1 MTIHKSRGS
10 LYLEALS
17 AQFGQKSPIVMS
29 SHGTLP
35 SIRTDAPGLITR
47 TFLFLQHQGLPR
59 KQNDKAMIIIF
70 FFTTDAPGLITRT
83 FLFLQHQ
90 DRHPGLPRMQTDK
103 AMVINFSFS
112 QTRKPDGEAIIPGTF
127 HIDIPGWGQKLWV
140 PTSILGA
147 GLWTTTALGMM
158 TQYISILAPSLANAK
173 YYAQTFRTGLHCEGL
188 KQASYTGYFKR
199 LYYWW

>member
-1 MTIHKSRGS
+1 
-10 LYLEALS
+10 
-17 AQFGQKSPIVMS
+17 MS

-35 SIRTDAPGLITR
+35 SI
-47 TFLFLQHQGLPR
+47 
-59 KQNDKAMIIIF
+59 
-70 FFTTDAPGLITRT
+70 TTDAPGLIPRT

-158 TQYISILAPSLANAK
+158 TQYISILAPSVANAK

-199 LYYWW
+199 LYYWWQSNWKYAEVNSAEKYFARALFTTSQKGWIRYLTGYGKHLTKTLLSSLFLKVYILKA

>member
-1 MTIHKSRGS
+1 
-10 LYLEALS
+10 
-17 AQFGQKSPIVMS
+17 MS

-35 SIRTDAPGLITR
+35 SITTDAPGLIPR
-47 TFLFLQHQGLPR
+47 TFLFLQHR
-59 KQNDKAMIIIF
+59 DS
-70 FFTTDAPGLITRT
+70 
-83 FLFLQHQ
+83 
-90 DRHPGLPRMQTDK
+90 HPGLPRMQTDK

-158 TQYISILAPSLANAK
+158 TQYISILAPSVANAK

-199 LYYWW
+199 LYYWWQSNWKYAEVNSAEKYFARALFTTSQKGVNKIFDRIWETPHKNLTVVIILESIYP